1 METKVDTAWCPGCG
15 NFAIRDVLEKALQE
29 LPVPA
34 NKIVLTSGIG
44 QAAKMPHYLEVN
56 YFNGLHGR
64 SLPLAVGIKLARPD
78 LTVIAYSGDGCMY
91 GEGGNHFIHTI
102 RRRLDLTI
110 LVSDNQVYA
119 LTKGQSSPTTD
130 PDVKNPLSPE
140 GSRNIPLNPL
150 ALAIT
155 MGAPFVA
162 RGFAGEKE
170 HLKELI
176 KQAILFQGDGPRG
189 YPPALRQLQQDQY
202 LPVVQREGL
211 PAGEPPDGPLRGP
224 ENGGPLGRED
234 PDRRHLSKRIGRV
247 PAGQRDLPKAGDAGR
262 YGMPGRHEMRDD
274 EMNPGPDQ
282 GDSAQVTK

>member
-1 METKVDTAWCPGCG
+1 MEKKVDTAWCPGCG
-15 NFAIRDVLEKALQE
+15 NFAIRDVLEKVFRG
-29 LPVPA
+29 LPLPA

-78 LTVIAYSGDGCMY
+78 LTVVAYSGDGCMY

-102 RRRLDLTI
+102 RRRLDITI

-130 PDVKNPLSPE
+130 RGVKNDLSP
-140 GSRNIPLNPL
+140 GGNRNTPLNPL

-162 RGFAGEKE
+162 RGYAGEKE
-170 HLKELI
+170 HLEELI
-176 KQAILFQGDGPRG
+176 KEAILFKGTALVDILQPCVSFNKINT
-189 YPPALRQLQQDQY
+189 YPWYRERIFRLERPLTDRYEALKTADLWGERIPIGVIYRNDAAEC
-202 LPVVQREGL
+202 REI
-211 PAGEPPDGPLRGP
+211 
-224 ENGGPLGRED
+224 
-234 PDRRHLSKRIGRV
+234 KRIFRQEAAPEDIACRADMSCV
-247 PAGQRDLPKAGDAGR
+247 
-262 YGMPGRHEMRDD
+262 MMR
-274 EMNPGPDQ
+274 
-282 GDSAQVTK
+282 

>member
-1 METKVDTAWCPGCG
+1 MEKRSETAWCPGCG
-15 NFAIRDVLEKALQE
+15 NFAIRDVLEKAIGE

-34 NKIVLTSGIG
+34 GKVVLTSGIG

-78 LTVIAYSGDGCMY
+78 LTVVAYSGDGCMY
-91 GEGGNHFIHTI
+91 GEGGNHFLHTI

-110 LVSDNQVYA
+110 LVSDNRVYA

-155 MGAPFVA
+155 VGAPFVA

-176 KQAILFQGDGPRG
+176 KQAIQFRG
-189 YPPALRQLQQDQY
+189 TALVDILQPCVSFNKINTYAWYKERVFPLEKPLTDRYEALKTADLWGEKIPIGVIYRSESTPCRQ
-202 LPVVQREGL
+202 PKEIFRKT
-211 PAGEPPDGPLRGP
+211 ATP
-224 ENGGPLGRED
+224 EAMACQV
-234 PDRRHLSKRIGRV
+234 DRKCVLMK
-247 PAGQRDLPKAGDAGR
+247 
-262 YGMPGRHEMRDD
+262 
-274 EMNPGPDQ
+274 
-282 GDSAQVTK
+282 